1 MTNTLAYQT
10 IMFDKFGQGQTFL
23 LVPSGLVPR
32 INKLE
37 SLSVTDT
44 LAYYK
49 NVPHKCLM
57 SLAKVQN
64 FIWSVTCLYKN

>member
-1 MTNTLAYQT
+1 MKLACFSVTNTLAYQT
-10 IMFDKFGQGQTFL
+10 IMLNMFGQGQTFL

-37 SLSVTDT
+37 ILSVTNT

-49 NVPHKCLM
+49 NVP
-57 SLAKVQN
+57 QN
-64 FIWSVTCLYKN
+64 V